1 MKSGEGQPGGKTK
14 FWSHASHAPV
24 ELNVWMNEWDRWSRV
39 CVSSWF
45 RFEKW
50 AELFGQTI
58 YAVSA
63 KATALTD
70 LQTVSDNNLSVFSP
84 YVSLSLSLSL
94 CLFRSLWLHF

>member
-1 MKSGEGQPGGKTK
+1 MAERRENI
-14 FWSHASHAPV
+14 V
-24 ELNVWMNEWDRWSRV
+24 VV
-39 CVSSWF
+39 CAYCILCEY

-70 LQTVSDNNLSVFSP
+70 LQTVRQHHIISSGFAMASP
-84 YVSLSLSLSL
+84 
-94 CLFRSLWLHF
+94 HP

>member
-1 MKSGEGQPGGKTK
+1 MHSTGHV
-14 FWSHASHAPV
+14 S
-24 ELNVWMNEWDRWSRV
+24 V
-39 CVSSWF
+39 CVC

-70 LQTVSDNNLSVFSP
+70 LQTVRNWQISSFTHSP
-84 YVSLSLSLSL
+84 IDE
-94 CLFRSLWLHF
+94 

>member
-1 MKSGEGQPGGKTK
+1 MC
-14 FWSHASHAPV
+14 V
-24 ELNVWMNEWDRWSRV
+24 CVCV
-39 CVSSWF
+39 CVSDVWF

-70 LQTVSDNNLSVFSP
+70 LQTVRTLLQ
-84 YVSLSLSLSL
+84 YHLSLQ
-94 CLFRSLWLHF
+94 CLFISPVAHRLNSTGAVSS